1 MSVWVHLTDTET
13 GEELFSWNITDNLGE
28 MAGAAGIYLHIWDPQ
43 EAGIEK
49 ARHLIA
55 PLSEG
60 IKSLIVERQDLLKYS
75 PANGWGTHDDLVKF
89 AFAYALAC
97 CDYPDAAARHPYER
111 EQECALRLAIAH
123 PERAAMA
130 LGDGWS
136 VAQWTDDGESTFT
149 VIRWSRDLPEWWML
163 HVYPHGG
170 VRIAEFGDLDIPQ
183 EFREALARADL
194 ISAAWQRIATQE
206 ATA

>member
-1 MSVWVHLTDTET
+1 MSFTNHFSK
-13 GEELFSWNITDNLGE
+13 EELAAVGAPEWHKAFLTKELFCHFAQRIWTEEGE
-28 MAGAAGIYLHIWDPQ
+28 WAQMRPTL
-43 EAGIEK
+43 
-49 ARHLIA
+49 
-55 PLSEG
+55 
-60 IKSLIVERQDLLKYS
+60 
-75 PANGWGTHDDLVKF
+75 
-89 AFAYALAC
+89 
-97 CDYPDAAARHPYER
+97 
-111 EQECALRLAIAH
+111 LRLALAH

-130 LGDGWS
+130 LGNGWS